1 MGLLFGL
8 FMKFSWMND
17 VYMPP
22 INFIFKLFI
31 TAKFTRTA
39 KINSTQIH
47 GMKLTVHLLMD
58 SGLIQTNK

>member
-8 FMKFSWMND
+8 LMKFSWMND

-31 TAKFTRTA
+31 TTKFTRTT
-39 KINSTQIH
+39 KINSTQIR
-47 GMKLTVHLLMD
+47 GMKLTAHLLMD
-58 SGLIQTNK
+58 SELIQTRK